1 MMLKQCAAQMRWTS
15 PPEHWF
21 APSPLSLR
29 SMTSGQNVL
38 ALFRYNREL
47 NAGYLAEEVW
57 RSFGSKHF
65 TKLKIAAF
73 HPDIRLEHIDGF
85 TEAMFKAERQQL
97 RETQRQ
103 RRPQERQSEGYAS
116 SPPPQ

>member
-15 PPEHWF
+15 PTEHWF

-47 NAGYLAEEVW
+47 NAGYLAGEVW

-85 TEAMFKAERQQL
+85 TEAMFKATTDGILLLMFSRWNRQN
-97 RETQRQ
+97 
-103 RRPQERQSEGYAS
+103 
-116 SPPPQ
+116 